1 MHHRSSTL
9 RWFHLAV
16 PLSVLCA
23 CAPPRYVNY
32 SHPSY
37 HAAEYSADLTRC
49 RNQSVTG
56 VVVITQDNNVLSG
69 NGVDEV
75 RTNACMATQGW
86 QEAPPSVSGIIL
98 M

>member
-1 MHHRSSTL
+1 MHHRGSPL

-23 CAPPRYVNY
+23 CSPPRYVNS
-32 SHPSY
+32 SHPNY
-37 HAAEYSADLTRC
+37 RAAEYSADLAQC

-56 VVVITQDNNVLSG
+56 VVITQDNNVLSG

-75 RTNACMATQGW
+75 RTNACMATHGW
-86 QEAPPSVSGIIL
+86 QEAPPSVSGVIL